1 MRLNRMNFKPRDA
14 PQTHSRKRPVYTVL
28 TISKERTINWTMS
41 AARRLIAPCGL
52 ITLKTVEV
60 SGSRCERSLSI
71 SNNILAPLVLKTVAS
86 AFAVVD
92 LRISVVFS
100 VSETR
105 NWFLRVWRFSYGN
118 WLMVRMQQFVRLCIW
133 KMLGY
138 FLDMMWFYFNVRVFW
153 NVFFYMQFCFNVNF
167 NDFGMGF
174 FSILKY
180 NMNRLIKWLINSQIW
195 SSTFLCI
202 IMNNVWIMSVMHL
215 KCTFNWN

>member
-28 TISKERTINWTMS
+28 TISKKRTINWSMS

-92 LRISVVFS
+92 LRISVVFPFRKHATGFCAC
-100 VSETR
+100 ED
-105 NWFLRVWRFSYGN
+105 F
-118 WLMVRMQQFVRLCIW
+118 LMVIDWWFECNSLYVYAFGKCWVIFWIWCGFILMSVFFEMCFFICSFVLMWISMISGWDFFQFWNIIWIVWLSDWSIRRFDRARFCALLWIMYESCQLCI
-133 KMLGY
+133 
-138 FLDMMWFYFNVRVFW
+138 
-153 NVFFYMQFCFNVNF
+153 
-167 NDFGMGF
+167 
-174 FSILKY
+174 
-180 NMNRLIKWLINSQIW
+180 
-195 SSTFLCI
+195 
-202 IMNNVWIMSVMHL
+202 
-215 KCTFNWN
+215 